1 MSKKTL
7 QRKKN
12 EKKERVPLAEGYSP
26 LPSQQKFHDSSAS
39 FKGFSGPVGSGKSA
53 ALCYEAIAQAYRNP
67 GCTGLIAAPTY
78 SMLRDTTEVMLL
90 TIIEDLDLD
99 YVRKKTDG
107 TVLLASSG
115 STILL
120 RSLDHPERLRG
131 TNLAWFGLDE
141 LSYTKEESWLRLVA
155 RLRDPLAVGLCGF
168 GVWTPKGT
176 DWVHRRFVQETKA
189 GYLCIQAQP
198 FENRYV
204 LDNAPNYYESLKES
218 YDPKFYRQEVLGEYI
233 NIFADQVYYCFN
245 RAVHVV
251 PQRYDPGATLM
262 WSLDFNVTPMSSL
275 VVQETDGRLR
285 VIGEIVMERASTE
298 QACCEFLNRYA
309 THAGQIEIFGDA
321 SGNKQQ
327 TAGGSDYSILAKR
340 LTQAGFG
347 GFKKRVPPAN
357 PPVLRRVAQVNAVLT
372 NAEGLV
378 RLEIDPTC
386 RELVKDLEQL
396 SFKPNTS
403 VIDKERDPNR
413 SHTSDALGYLICML
427 YDSSKFG
434 EMTRPLW

>member
-1 MSKKTL
+1 M
-7 QRKKN
+7 
-12 EKKERVPLAEGYSP
+12 
-26 LPSQQKFHDSSAS
+26 
-39 FKGFSGPVGSGKSA
+39 
-53 ALCYEAIAQAYRNP
+53 
-67 GCTGLIAAPTY
+67 
-78 SMLRDTTEVMLL
+78 
-90 TIIEDLDLD
+90 IEDLKLE
-99 YVRKKTDG
+99 YEHKKTDAKILMGRSG
-107 TVLLASSG
+107 T
-115 STILL
+115 TILL
-120 RSLDHPERLRG
+120 RSLDNPERLRG

-141 LSYTKEESWLRLVA
+141 LSYTKEESWLRMVA
-155 RLRDPLAVGLCGF
+155 RLRDPAAADLCGF

-176 DWVHRRFVQETKA
+176 DWVHRRFVKDAKA
-189 GYLCIQAQP
+189 GYRCIQAEP

-204 LDNAPNYYESLKES
+204 LEGAPDYYESLKET

-233 NIFADQVYYCFN
+233 NVFADQVYQCFN

-251 PQRYDPGATLM
+251 PQQYDPGAALM

-275 VVQETDGRLR
+275 VVQETAGRLR

-298 QACCEFLNRYA
+298 QACTEFLNRYA
-309 THAGQIEIFGDA
+309 THRGKVEVFGDA

-327 TAGGSDYSILAKR
+327 TAGGSDYAILAKR

-347 GFKKRVPPAN
+347 SFKKRVPPAN
-357 PPVLRRVAQVNAVLT
+357 PPVLRRVAQVNSVLT

-378 RLEIDPTC
+378 RLEIDPSC
-386 RELVKDLEQL
+386 RELIKDLEQL

-427 YDSSKFG
+427 YDPSKFG